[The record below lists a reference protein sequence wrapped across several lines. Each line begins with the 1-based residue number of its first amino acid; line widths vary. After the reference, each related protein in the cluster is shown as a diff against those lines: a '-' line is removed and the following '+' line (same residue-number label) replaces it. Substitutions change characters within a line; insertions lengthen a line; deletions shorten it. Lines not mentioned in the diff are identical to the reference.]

1 MTQKSQFSQSGVG
14 MILIFLSVV
23 IIASLFLVGGIIPGK
38 SKNNNK
44 DFTYSAV
51 IDTPGDSKK
60 TLQLKTIKFKSCG
73 TDATVDFL
81 VDRSGSM
88 NLGTKLVNL
97 RSGLR
102 VFADSFPEE
111 GVIGM
116 QTFSGGLTPDS
127 RNITADVPFDYFKN
141 NKTQFVSSI
150 INLFP
155 DGGTSTKDA
164 FVFAKTQ
171 LDLAKQNFPDR
182 KYTLVFISDG
192 IPETLKQNTDCP
204 SDTSC
209 RNQYCAQ
216 KTDFLGNI
224 RWRCFDP
231 NQDPTPIAA
240 EIKASGVRIFTIGYV
255 DDTEAKFNTELT
267 ALMKRVATA
276 PEDFYPA
283 PITGQL
289 TTILQSITTKICKDE
304 K

>member
-1 MTQKSQFSQSGVG
+1 MVSKFNNSQSGVG

-73 TDATVDFL
+73 SDATVGFL

-88 NLGTKLVNL
+88 KIGSKLANLK
-97 RSGLR
+97 SGLR

-111 GVIGM
+111 GVLGM
-116 QTFSGGLTPDS
+116 QTYSGGLTPSS

-141 NKTQFVSSI
+141 NKQLFVTSI
-150 INLFP
+150 INLNP
-155 DGGTSTKDA
+155 EGGTSTKDA
-164 FVFAKTQ
+164 FIFAKTQ

-192 IPETLKQNTDCP
+192 IPETLEQNTSCP

-209 RNQYCAQ
+209 RDQYCALR
-216 KTDFLGNI
+216 KGIFGDT
-224 RWRCFDP
+224 WRCFDP
-231 NQDPTPIAA
+231 NQDPTSVAS
-240 EIKASGVRIFTIGYV
+240 EIKNSGVRIFTIGYV

-283 PITGQL
+283 PINNQL